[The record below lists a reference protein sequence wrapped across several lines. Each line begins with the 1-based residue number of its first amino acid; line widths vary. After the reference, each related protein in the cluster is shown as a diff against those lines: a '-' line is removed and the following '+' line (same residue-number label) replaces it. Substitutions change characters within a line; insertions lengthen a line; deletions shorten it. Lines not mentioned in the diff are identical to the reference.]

1 MEYAYLSND
10 FFQIQVQALVIQIIQ
25 VQAYQCIANSISYRT
40 RKSNKYLFLEKLD
53 VDKVD
58 YVQCQ
63 VLPTLQR
70 NILCVGR
77 MQSYLNAEVGGT

>member
-1 MEYAYLSND
+1 MSEAYTSGGPQPNSSWKTQVGEEILMEYAYLSND
-10 FFQIQVQALVIQIIQ
+10 FFQIQVQVLVIQIIQ

-58 YVQCQ
+58 YVQC
-63 VLPTLQR
+63 
-70 NILCVGR
+70 
-77 MQSYLNAEVGGT
+77 